1 MGTVLRTSAR
11 GDWVFAGMRRP
22 VKVVS
27 PGSVVVQWVAR
38 NEEAQEGPRCDM
50 YSCGSQVTRNEDPF
64 HKVTE
69 PHQDSESQNMEVYL
83 PPKISTTPPS
93 FPAGYFGAE
102 TAKPKT
108 HGTNRTCH
116 LFVEISPCLETF
128 TPFPLAFSTQRP
140 TATAHAFSAMRS
152 FLRALQQPFAR
163 TLATVAEASSSTAP
177 ASTPSAPGK
186 WTPQTLR
193 TGLIARKRG
202 MTALW
207 DADGR
212 RWPVTVL
219 QVDANQVV
227 RHSPPPPTSPY
238 HTLQIGASP
247 RREKTTTKQLLGHF
261 RKAGVEP
268 KYRLK
273 EFQVS
278 ENAVVPVGTE
288 LSAGHFVPGQFVD
301 VQGATYVFFGSLF
314 VRNPLREPLN

>member
-1 MGTVLRTSAR
+1 M
-11 GDWVFAGMRRP
+11 
-22 VKVVS
+22 
-27 PGSVVVQWVAR
+27 
-38 NEEAQEGPRCDM
+38 
-50 YSCGSQVTRNEDPF
+50 
-64 HKVTE
+64 
-69 PHQDSESQNMEVYL
+69 
-83 PPKISTTPPS
+83 PPKISTTPPQAFLPAILGRKQPS
-93 FPAGYFGAE
+93 PKRTEPIARVAFSSRFPPVS
-102 TAKPKT
+102 KPL
-108 HGTNRTCH
+108 H
-116 LFVEISPCLETF
+116 L
-128 TPFPLAFSTQRP
+128 FPLAFSTQRP
-140 TATAHAFSAMRS
+140 TATPHTFSAMRS

-301 VQGATYVFFGSLF
+301 VQGVTYVFFWLAF

>member
-1 MGTVLRTSAR
+1 MEGLFAAQNKHHPPKLSCQLFWGGNSQAQNAR
-11 GDWVFAGMRRP
+11 NQSH
-22 VKVVS
+22 VS
-27 PGSVVVQWVAR
+27 PFR
-38 NEEAQEGPRCDM
+38 RD
-50 YSCGSQVTRNEDPF
+50 
-64 HKVTE
+64 
-69 PHQDSESQNMEVYL
+69 
-83 PPKISTTPPS
+83 
-93 FPAGYFGAE
+93 
-102 TAKPKT
+102 
-108 HGTNRTCH
+108 
-116 LFVEISPCLETF
+116 
-128 TPFPLAFSTQRP
+128 FPLSRNLYTFSPWPSLLNAPRP
-140 TATAHAFSAMRS
+140 HHTFSAMRA

-301 VQGATYVFFGSLF
+301 VQGVTYVFFGSLF

>member
-1 MGTVLRTSAR
+1 
-11 GDWVFAGMRRP
+11 
-22 VKVVS
+22 
-27 PGSVVVQWVAR
+27 
-38 NEEAQEGPRCDM
+38 
-50 YSCGSQVTRNEDPF
+50 
-64 HKVTE
+64 
-69 PHQDSESQNMEVYL
+69 
-83 PPKISTTPPS
+83 
-93 FPAGYFGAE
+93 
-102 TAKPKT
+102 
-108 HGTNRTCH
+108 
-116 LFVEISPCLETF
+116 
-128 TPFPLAFSTQRP
+128 
-140 TATAHAFSAMRS
+140 MRS
-152 FLRALQQPFAR
+152 FLRALQQPFSR

-177 ASTPSAPGK
+177 PATPSAPGK

-247 RREKTTTKQLLGHF
+247 RREKTTTKQQLGHF

-278 ENAVVPVGTE
+278 EDAVVPVGTE

-301 VQGATYVFFGSLF
+301 VQGVTYVFWALSFF
-314 VRNPLREPLN
+314 